1 MSETQAD
8 CRRLPFVLTVLLAA
22 VLVGIG
28 VSSPQGGLFGLDAA
42 HWSRALIFAGSA
54 ILALAYVD
62 AFRSRCIRVYM
73 TVTLPILALACAAP
87 LAATERAAWGAAESL
102 WINAAIVLV
111 LLLVFLHFSLHTM
124 PSDWRRGL
132 TPARSALFG
141 IALAAGGALYWEFRG
156 GGAAAVDKTLPLAAD
171 AVGIL
176 LGAVL
181 FWLMMRHRVRAEVA

>member
-1 MSETQAD
+1 MSESQAD
-8 CRRLPFVLTVLLAA
+8 CRRLPFLLTVLLAV
-22 VLVGIG
+22 VLIGIG
-28 VSSPQGGLFGLDAA
+28 VLAPRTALLGLDAA
-42 HWSRALIFAGSA
+42 HWSRALIFAGSG

-73 TVTLPILALACAAP
+73 SVTLPLLALACVAP
-87 LAATERAAWGAAESL
+87 LAAVERAAWGAAESL

-124 PSDWRRGL
+124 PSDWRHGL
-132 TPARSALFG
+132 TPVGTALFG
-141 IALAAGGALYWEFRG
+141 LALAAAGALYWEFRG

-176 LGAVL
+176 VGAGL
-181 FWLMMRHRVRAEVA
+181 FWLLMSHRLRPEVA

>member
-1 MSETQAD
+1 MSESQAD
-8 CRRLPFVLTVLLAA
+8 CRRLPFVIAVLIAVLLVASA
-22 VLVGIG
+22 VLA
-28 VSSPQGGLFGLDAA
+28 PQVPLLGLDAA
-42 HWSRALIFAGSA
+42 HWSRALIFAGSG

-73 TVTLPILALACAAP
+73 TITLPILALACVAP
-87 LAATERAAWGAAESL
+87 LAATERAAWGAAASL

-124 PSDWRRGL
+124 PSDWRQGL

-141 IALAAGGALYWEFRG
+141 IALAVGAALYWEFRG

-176 LGAVL
+176 LGAAL
-181 FWLMMRHRVRAEVA
+181 FWLMMRHRLRYAA